1 MNPSYNLILKNHVFE
16 VPKIKETIVAVSK
29 PVADELLNENKYYVK
44 SDVSEE
50 VFLNFLEYW
59 KNQEKIPI
67 IDNTNFI
74 EYQKLDQEF
83 GMLSDLLLSKTTD
96 PLFNLSCVSQKL
108 PCNKCNIEASISRD
122 LDLYID
128 RYPSQMSQIPIQS
141 LFNIF
146 HSENRILHDHIKAC
160 DFILNNTN
168 SDLLILAKLI
178 ASNKYT
184 ELRNKINNEKITYVE
199 FPDHITD
206 IPDFA
211 FFKCTTIQK
220 VVTSIQL
227 KVIGKYAFFGC
238 HSLTNIFVP
247 ETVETVGKGAFSGCF
262 KLKKIN
268 LPNIKRIEQMTF
280 EECKSLILNLPKEIE
295 FIASDSFVNCSS
307 IEELIF
313 PESCTQIDWWSFCI
327 CKSLKKIHLPSK
339 LTEIKDGTFSN
350 CNKLEEIEIP
360 PSLTHMGNHCFSYCS
375 SLKRI
380 VIPSNVN
387 YLGSNAFEHCTSLVE
402 VSFQNKLN
410 CIKDSTFCN
419 CEKLVKIELP
429 QTVTKI
435 ENSSFNSC
443 KSLTEIQIPFETT
456 EIGWGAFAN
465 CTSLHK
471 VTIPKRDI
479 SINCA
484 FFGCPNLKEVEIL
497 KSSNSY
503 IRCYCFD
510 ISTKIN
516 LVEK

>member
-1 MNPSYNLILKNHVFE
+1 MSSMNPSYNLILKNHVFE

-83 GMLSDLLLSKTTD
+83 GMLSDLLLSKTSD

-168 SDLLILAKLI
+168 SDLLILASTLNGNEIYDQSPEKLNELTEKCNLYGFTPPKFNFLQIQKDPILMSEIKELI

-247 ETVETVGKGAFSGCF
+247 ETVETVGKGAFSGC
-262 KLKKIN
+262 
-268 LPNIKRIEQMTF
+268 
-280 EECKSLILNLPKEIE
+280 
-295 FIASDSFVNCSS
+295 
-307 IEELIF
+307 
-313 PESCTQIDWWSFCI
+313 
-327 CKSLKKIHLPSK
+327 
-339 LTEIKDGTFSN
+339 
-350 CNKLEEIEIP
+350 
-360 PSLTHMGNHCFSYCS
+360 Y
-375 SLKRI
+375 
-380 VIPSNVN
+380 
-387 YLGSNAFEHCTSLVE
+387 
-402 VSFQNKLN
+402 
-410 CIKDSTFCN
+410 
-419 CEKLVKIELP
+419 
-429 QTVTKI
+429 
-435 ENSSFNSC
+435 
-443 KSLTEIQIPFETT
+443 
-456 EIGWGAFAN
+456 
-465 CTSLHK
+465 
-471 VTIPKRDI
+471 
-479 SINCA
+479 
-484 FFGCPNLKEVEIL
+484 
-497 KSSNSY
+497 
-503 IRCYCFD
+503 
-510 ISTKIN
+510 
-516 LVEK
+516 